1 MSLPD
6 PEQVRAALGLLK
18 WENSDLAK
26 LCGVSAQSVSN
37 IKRGATRGQPR
48 ILAAMQKA
56 FESHGV
62 EFLDGSGVR
71 LKRESVEIL
80 RGSDGFRALFD
91 QIYAHASLHGGLI
104 CVSGVDETLF
114 IKHQGDFAHPHMKR
128 MAALAKKRKDFRMHI
143 LVREGD
149 RNFVAARYAR
159 YRWQSAEG
167 FSPTA
172 FYVFGGNLALISFAG
187 PDAPS
192 VVLMRSSAFAEAYRK
207 QFDTQWRHA
216 KTPVIVNS

>member
-1 MSLPD
+1 VCS
-6 PEQVRAALGLLK
+6 
-18 WENSDLAK
+18 SDL
-26 LCGVSAQSVSN
+26 
-37 IKRGATRGQPR
+37 
-48 ILAAMQKA
+48 
-56 FESHGV
+56 
-62 EFLDGSGVR
+62 
-71 LKRESVEIL
+71 EIL

-114 IKHQGDFAHPHMKR
+114 VKHQGDFAQSHMKR

-149 RNFVAARYAR
+149 RNFVAVRYAS

-172 FYVFGGNLALISFAG
+172 FYVFGGNLALISFTG

-192 VVLMRSSAFAEAYRK
+192 VVLMRSLAFADAYRK
-207 QFDTQWRHA
+207 QFNDQWRHA
-216 KTPVIVNS
+216 KVPTKITT